1 MLRGDLKDAIAW
13 TVRARQLGRN
23 TRASSEL
30 AVAEALLL
38 IEADQA
44 EQASCVIEDAGGF
57 GFTTRFEG
65 LAWVRMCNVV
75 IAARAGDTD
84 AVRAGLE
91 DLVDDEQFDALISWG
106 LRDLLGSDVPVDEV
120 RALVDRSPES
130 EWRPLVHAM
139 IDAEVR
145 APGALD
151 AIDDILERSDGLF
164 LLGKHKVK
172 PFPVAIDAE
181 LRIARA
187 KLLLTSGERDAG
199 RDSAQRAADA
209 LGEWPGPRRDA
220 ALALT
225 RATTT
230 SAGAGGDELTGRELD
245 VARLVARGLSNGAI
259 ADELYISRKTVST
272 HVSHILAKLG
282 MSSRT
287 EVAAWAIRE
296 GIATD

>member
-1 MLRGDLKDAIAW
+1 M
-13 TVRARQLGRN
+13 AR
-23 TRASSEL
+23 
-30 AVAEALLL
+30 
-38 IEADQA
+38 
-44 EQASCVIEDAGGF
+44 
-57 GFTTRFEG
+57 
-65 LAWVRMCNVV
+65 WYY
-75 IAARAGDTD
+75 
-84 AVRAGLE
+84 
-91 DLVDDEQFDALISWG
+91 
-106 LRDLLGSDVPVDEV
+106 
-120 RALVDRSPES
+120 
-130 EWRPLVHAM
+130 
-139 IDAEVR
+139 
-145 APGALD
+145 
-151 AIDDILERSDGLF
+151 DILERSDGLF